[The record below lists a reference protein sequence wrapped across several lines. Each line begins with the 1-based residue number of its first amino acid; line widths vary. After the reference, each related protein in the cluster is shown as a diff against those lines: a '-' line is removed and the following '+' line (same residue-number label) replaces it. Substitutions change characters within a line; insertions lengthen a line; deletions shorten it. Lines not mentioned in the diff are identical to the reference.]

1 MMMTSE
7 EQSDYNINDDDMELV
22 DLRRRFSRSLIS
34 VVVVVVEG
42 SDTRRQ
48 TTTKLTN
55 HRPAW

>member
-1 MMMTSE
+1 MMTSE
-7 EQSDYNINDDDMELV
+7 EQSDYNINDDDDVELV

>member
-1 MMMTSE
+1 MMTSE